1 MSVQSPRFEEAPGPA
16 DPPRREDGGEEPVWQ
31 EELEVVEP
39 VYRVD
44 DVPPPLETLLYAWQ
58 HTLVDVSPY
67 VLPLIVAGAVGYGP
81 EQAAA
86 MISACLVLMGL
97 STFVNATW
105 GNRLP
110 SVLGPSA
117 TDTGAMATA
126 GAIYGAP
133 AMWMAGFV
141 GGLFETVVGASGVLA
156 PLRRFL
162 PPYVCGIVVLTIG
175 ASLARVAG
183 GWIFASP
190 DPTLLTL
197 AAGAVLSILGLTVIG
212 HRFRLG
218 VLARGAIF
226 FSLLLFGV
234 LIAGAMG
241 LADFSALER
250 ARWLGLPRLF
260 AFGGPGLGWEL
271 AAGAVF
277 GVLVGYLGSIAESI
291 GDYAGTCAVSGI
303 TYRVR
308 HMRRGIT
315 VEGIA
320 SAVGPLFGA
329 LPLTTYSQ
337 NTGVIATTRVAS
349 RRVVQV
355 AALLLLLYGLSPKL
369 GALLVLIPRP
379 IVGAVFL
386 VICGMIATVGLRLIA
401 CGTKDEVWLLTTAIT
416 LIAALTLPAVATAQT
431 AWYAALPPLAKLFLG
446 NAVVIAI
453 TLGILLNAVFRAVL
467 PPEAAPR
474 T

>member
-1 MSVQSPRFEEAPGPA
+1 VSVEGAANPTLETGDDER
-16 DPPRREDGGEEPVWQ
+16 VWQ
-31 EELEVVEP
+31 EELDVVDP
-39 VYRVD
+39 VYGIE

-67 VLPLIVAGAVGYGP
+67 VLPLIVAGAVGYSP

-97 STFVNATW
+97 STFANATW

-133 AMWMAGFV
+133 AMWMAGFI
-141 GGLFETVVGASGVLA
+141 GGLFEIVVGATGMLR

-162 PPYVCGIVVLTIG
+162 PPYVCGIVVVTIG
-175 ASLARVAG
+175 VSLARVAG
-183 GWIFASP
+183 GWIFTKP
-190 DPTLLTL
+190 DPTLLAL
-197 AAGAVLSILGLTVIG
+197 AAGAVLSILVFTVIG
-212 HRFRLG
+212 NRLRIG
-218 VLARGAIF
+218 VLARGAIL

-234 LIAGAMG
+234 VIAGAMG
-241 LADFSALER
+241 VADFSALER
-250 ARWLGLPRLF
+250 APWFGLPRLF

-303 TYRVR
+303 AYRVR

-320 SAVGPLFGA
+320 SAVGPLFGG

-355 AALLLLLYGLSPKL
+355 AAVLLLLYGLSPKL

-379 IVGAVFL
+379 ITGAVFL
-386 VICGMIATVGLRLIA
+386 VICGMIATVGLRLVT
-401 CGTKDEVWLLTTAIT
+401 CGTKDDAWLLTTAIT
-416 LIAALTLPAVATAQT
+416 LIAALTLPPVVTGQT
-431 AWYAALPPLAKLFLG
+431 EWYGALPPLARLFLG

-453 TLGILLNAVFRAVL
+453 TLGILLNAVFRAAL
-467 PPEAAPR
+467 PSPQKQ
-474 T
+474 